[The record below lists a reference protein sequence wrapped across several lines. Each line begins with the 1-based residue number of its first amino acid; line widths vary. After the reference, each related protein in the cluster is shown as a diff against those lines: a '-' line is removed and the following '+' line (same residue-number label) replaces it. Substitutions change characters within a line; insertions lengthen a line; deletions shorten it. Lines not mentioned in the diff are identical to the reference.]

1 MDNTTKFETYKNA
14 LKQFSAREDH
24 CLVPAIHIE
33 IFEGKEIFLGVW
45 VGYVRQR
52 KKKNQ
57 LSEKRI
63 IELEELP
70 GWNWGPLKPGPATD
84 KNRNK
89 NILDMRAAGKSLR
102 QIADEFDLSRQRI
115 HQIVK
120 KIDVPQTDE
129 SGHL

>member
-1 MDNTTKFETYKNA
+1 MDNNTRFELYKKA
-14 LKQFSAREDH
+14 LRQFSLREGH

-33 IFEGKEIFLGVW
+33 IFEGKEIFLGAW
-45 VGYVRQR
+45 SGYVRQR

-57 LSEKRI
+57 LSQNRI
-63 IELEELP
+63 EELEEIP
-70 GWNWGPLKPGPATD
+70 GWQWGPLRPGPATD

-89 NILDMRAAGKSLR
+89 NILEMRAAGRSLR

-120 KIDVPQTDE
+120 KSNI
-129 SGHL
+129 SN

>member
-1 MDNTTKFETYKNA
+1 M
-14 LKQFSAREDH
+14 
-24 CLVPAIHIE
+24 PAIHIE
-33 IFEGKEIFLGVW
+33 IFEGKEIFLGAW
-45 VGYVRQR
+45 VGYARQR

-70 GWNWGPLKPGPATD
+70 GWNWGPLRPGPATD